1 MYLGFLFCVFVSAVV
16 VVVFFF
22 FIDKYQTKMIYN
34 IGSKFVSSNS
44 IARACFIFLL
54 CTLMTSANKCLE
66 KKNFSAIDFYIL
78 HSKTGTNVY
87 KKFNYR

>member
-22 FIDKYQTKMIYN
+22 IDKYQTKIIYN

-54 CTLMTSANKCLE
+54 CTLMTSANKCLDREE
-66 KKNFSAIDFYIL
+66 KFLRD
-78 HSKTGTNVY
+78 
-87 KKFNYR
+87 